1 MLPQQKK
8 GWTTVVDLEEYKKMT
23 WSYLTNVKQTWEYD
37 GIAYI
42 FRKKGIHLYGRDC
55 GSLKMNHPIL
65 TIGIPQHKDKNYGV
79 DLYVPVEKKAQAL
92 SLISNWDRI
101 REYAELE
108 AAEGGAAQG
117 ESAHQDG
124 DEQRSRLCKQET
136 QPGKAARSQ
145 SGQAQFVESKAFC
158 LRRVKGPRI
167 SGGSVLLPRP
177 MRGRRARINR
187 YAPKGAFTKEEN
199 NASNY

>member
-23 WSYLTNVKQTWEYD
+23 WSYLTNVKQTWQYD

-42 FRKKGIHLYGRDC
+42 FRKRGIHLYGRDC

-92 SLISNWDRI
+92 SLIKDWDRI

-108 AAEGGAAQG
+108 Q
-117 ESAHQDG
+117 
-124 DEQRSRLCKQET
+124 QE
-136 QPGKAARSQ
+136 GKAAH
-145 SGQAQFVESKAFC
+145 KAFEAEATEAKQRNAEKKRAA
-158 LRRVKGPRI
+158 RREKFGR
-167 SGGSVLLPRP
+167 
-177 MRGRRARINR
+177 MRAQL
-187 YAPKGAFTKEEN
+187 F
-199 NASNY
+199 S

>member
-79 DLYVPVEKKAQAL
+79 DIYVPSKLKKKAA
-92 SLISNWDRI
+92 SLLADEARV
-101 REYAELE
+101 RECAELE
-108 AAEGGAAQG
+108 VIAGEENARAFNEEALANKKRNSQRKAERRKGFFKAL
-117 ESAHQDG
+117 
-124 DEQRSRLCKQET
+124 LCK
-136 QPGKAARSQ
+136 
-145 SGQAQFVESKAFC
+145 
-158 LRRVKGPRI
+158 
-167 SGGSVLLPRP
+167 
-177 MRGRRARINR
+177 
-187 YAPKGAFTKEEN
+187 
-199 NASNY
+199 

>member
-108 AAEGGAAQG
+108 AAEGGAAH
-117 ESAHQDG
+117 EAFN
-124 DEQRSRLCKQET
+124 E
-136 QPGKAARSQ
+136 AARACKERNQVKQREARAAKFNSL
-145 SGQAQFVESKAFC
+145 KAKLF
-158 LRRVKGPRI
+158 
-167 SGGSVLLPRP
+167 
-177 MRGRRARINR
+177 A
-187 YAPKGAFTKEEN
+187 
-199 NASNY
+199 

>member
-79 DLYVPVEKKAQAL
+79 DIYVPVEDRKRAEKIIADQ
-92 SLISNWDRI
+92 DRI
-101 REYAELE
+101 RECAQLE
-108 AAEGGAAQG
+108 ASDEAKRAHEEFNRAALAAKQRNAEEKKASRA
-117 ESAHQDG
+117 ER
-124 DEQRSRLCKQET
+124 RSSLVARFV
-136 QPGKAARSQ
+136 PGS
-145 SGQAQFVESKAFC
+145 
-158 LRRVKGPRI
+158 
-167 SGGSVLLPRP
+167 
-177 MRGRRARINR
+177 
-187 YAPKGAFTKEEN
+187 
-199 NASNY
+199 

>member
-23 WSYLTNVKQTWEYD
+23 WSYLTNVKQTWQYD

-42 FRKKGIHLYGRDC
+42 FRKRGIHLYGRDC

-92 SLISNWDRI
+92 SLIKDWDRI
-101 REYAELE
+101 RECAELE
-108 AAEGGAAQG
+108 QQEGSAAHKAFEAAAT
-117 ESAHQDG
+117 EAK
-124 DEQRSRLCKQET
+124 QRNAEKKR
-136 QPGKAARSQ
+136 AARREKF
-145 SGQAQFVESKAFC
+145 GRMRAQLFS
-158 LRRVKGPRI
+158 
-167 SGGSVLLPRP
+167 
-177 MRGRRARINR
+177 
-187 YAPKGAFTKEEN
+187 
-199 NASNY
+199 

>member
-8 GWTTVVDLEEYKKMT
+8 GWTTVVDLEDYKKMT
-23 WSYLTNVKQTWEYD
+23 WSYLTNIKQTWQYD

-42 FRKKGIHLYGRDC
+42 FRKRGIHLYGRDC

-92 SLISNWDRI
+92 SLIKDWDRI

-108 AAEGGAAQG
+108 Q
-117 ESAHQDG
+117 
-124 DEQRSRLCKQET
+124 QE
-136 QPGKAARSQ
+136 GKAAH
-145 SGQAQFVESKAFC
+145 KAFEAAATEAKQRNAEKKRVA
-158 LRRVKGPRI
+158 RREKFGKV
-167 SGGSVLLPRP
+167 
-177 MRGRRARINR
+177 RAQL
-187 YAPKGAFTKEEN
+187 F
-199 NASNY
+199 S